1 MTTAYHFETLGYL
14 QHRINLHWQVFN
26 EIRHNLLAP
35 ELLIK
40 YSRMNRRQIIQ
51 EILAAKLASKAVAK
65 GAIAAT
71 NRLCARNPFL
81 CKVATHVFVAGLFL
95 VTTFSLGLFLYN
107 GDVTNTLSVLKM
119 RRPAMMRMNPAV
131 FGPKSQSKEESD
143 ATSQALLSPGETA
156 REKFGLSHDISDF
169 SRGIDLRTIDRVQ
182 TIGTDYSLILPSSL
196 SPVTE
201 GGQVAAQ
208 VLDHSVSSFF
218 KQESVRNTA
227 FGRAAIAVE
236 EKMKAEVALGGD
248 EPDSTQ
254 HNIKFQMKASQTKA
268 SMEYRGITNADLS
281 YSVAARST
289 DLEIFEPLS
298 LDSKL
303 VYSHSNRPD
312 EKRDMISLR
321 LNW

>member
-1 MTTAYHFETLGYL
+1 MF
-14 QHRINLHWQVFN
+14 WQVVN

-35 ELLIK
+35 DLLFK
-40 YSRMNRRQIIQ
+40 CGRMNRRQTDQ
-51 EILAAKLASKAVAK
+51 EILTAKPKAKAAISGTSK
-65 GAIAAT
+65 
-71 NRLCARNPFL
+71 LCAKNRFL
-81 CKVATHVFVAGLFL
+81 CKVAAHVFVAALFL
-95 VTTFSLGLFLYN
+95 VTTFSLGILLYE

-131 FGPKSQSKEESD
+131 FGPKSQSKEESE
-143 ATSQALLSPGETA
+143 ATSHALLAPGETA
-156 REKFGLSHDISDF
+156 KEKFGLSNDISDF
-169 SRGIDLRTIDRVQ
+169 SRGIDFRTVDRVQ
-182 TIGTDYSLILPSSL
+182 AIGTDYSLILPSSL
-196 SPVTE
+196 SPVSD
-201 GGQVAAQ
+201 GSQVAAQ

-227 FGRAAIAVE
+227 FGRAAVTVE

-268 SMEYRGITNADLS
+268 SMEYRGLTNADLS
-281 YSVAARST
+281 YSVAAQST

-298 LDSKL
+298 QDSKL

>member
-1 MTTAYHFETLGYL
+1 MVDQMNESQEDRSNLKAADAVSSSKLTA
-14 QHRINLHWQVFN
+14 R
-26 EIRHNLLAP
+26 A
-35 ELLIK
+35 
-40 YSRMNRRQIIQ
+40 
-51 EILAAKLASKAVAK
+51 
-65 GAIAAT
+65 
-71 NRLCARNPFL
+71 RLYARNRFL
-81 CKVATHVFVAGLFL
+81 CKVASHVFVAGLFL
-95 VTTFSLGLFLYN
+95 VTTFTLGFLLHE

-131 FGPKSQSKEESD
+131 FGPKSQSPEESE
-143 ATSQALLSPGETA
+143 ATSHALLAPGETA
-156 REKFGLSHDISDF
+156 KEKFGLSKNISDF
-169 SRGIDLRTIDRVQ
+169 SRGIDFRTIDRVE

-196 SPVTE
+196 SPVTD

-218 KQESVRNTA
+218 KQETIRNTA
-227 FGRAAIAVE
+227 FGRAAVTVE

-268 SMEYRGITNADLS
+268 SMEYRGLTNADLS

-298 LDSKL
+298 QDSKL